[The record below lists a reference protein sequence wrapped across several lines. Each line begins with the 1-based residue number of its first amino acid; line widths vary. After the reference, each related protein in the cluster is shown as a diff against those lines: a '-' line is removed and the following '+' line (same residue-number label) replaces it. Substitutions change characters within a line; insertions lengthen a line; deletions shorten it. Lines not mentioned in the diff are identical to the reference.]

1 MRQAESSYMTI
12 DDTPEASTATSLQNQ
27 SVSSHEPALE
37 EEEEEEKKEDSDLK
51 ESIIEDQPT

>member
-37 EEEEEEKKEDSDLK
+37 EEEEKKEDSDLK